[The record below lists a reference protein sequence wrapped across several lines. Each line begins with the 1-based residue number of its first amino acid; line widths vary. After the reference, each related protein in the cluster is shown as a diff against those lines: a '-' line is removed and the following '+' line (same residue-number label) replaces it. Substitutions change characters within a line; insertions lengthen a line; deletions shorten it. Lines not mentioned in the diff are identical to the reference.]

1 MPRVTTLKEDPPESL
16 QRQELGSPVVRFAGD
31 SGDGMQLT
39 GGRFTETTAIV
50 GNDLSTLPDFP
61 AEIRAPAGSLA
72 GVSAFQI
79 KFSSKDIH
87 TPGDKPDVL
96 VAMNPAALKVH
107 QKELIPGGTMIV
119 NTDAFTKKN
128 LKFAGYE
135 TNPIED
141 GSLDDYFTLIPIEMN
156 KMVTRACEG
165 LDMPPKLVGRTKN
178 FFALGVLFYMY
189 DRPLDTTEG
198 WLKKKFKGK
207 DAIIEANTRAL
218 NAGYNYGDTTELFMT
233 RFKVEK
239 ANLPSGTY
247 RNMNG
252 NLATSLGL
260 LAASEKSGL
269 NLFYGGY
276 PITPASDILH
286 TLAAW
291 KHFGVQTFQAED
303 EIAGISSVIGAAFTG
318 NLAVTATSGPGIALK
333 GEAMG
338 LGIITELPMVI
349 INVQRGGPST
359 GLPTKTEQSDLNQA
373 LYGRNGEAPMPVI
386 AAATPGDCFYAAY
399 DACRIALK
407 YMTPVMLLSDGY
419 LANGSEP
426 WMIPNVDDLEEID
439 VTFVHEKNSDDEFLP
454 YLRNEETL
462 SRPWAIPGTPG
473 LEHRLGGIEK
483 DENTGHVSYDPENHH
498 RMVELRQEKVNRIQ
512 QDIAP
517 IKIFGEDHGDMLIL
531 SWGGTY
537 GSCRSAVETLQEE
550 SKKVSHAHIRWI
562 SPLPKDLGEIII
574 GFKNVLVPEINLGQ
588 FLRLIR
594 AEYLVDAKGL
604 NLVRG
609 RPISAS
615 TIVET
620 VKKTLG

>member
-1 MPRVTTLKEDPPESL
+1 MGKTFKTIDEAVI
-16 QRQELGSPVVRFAGD
+16 RFAGD

-550 SKKVSHAHIRWI
+550 GKKVSHAHIRWI

-609 RPISAS
+609 RPISVS

>member
-1 MPRVTTLKEDPPESL
+1 MGKTFKTIDEAVI
-16 QRQELGSPVVRFAGD
+16 RFAGD

-483 DENTGHVSYDPENHH
+483 AENTGHVSYDPENHH

-550 SKKVSHAHIRWI
+550 GKKVSHAHIRWI

>member
-1 MPRVTTLKEDPPESL
+1 MGKTFKTIDEAVI
-16 QRQELGSPVVRFAGD
+16 RFAGD

-233 RFKVEK
+233 RFKIEK

-286 TLAAW
+286 TLATW

-550 SKKVSHAHIRWI
+550 GKKVSHAHIRWI

>member
-1 MPRVTTLKEDPPESL
+1 MGKTFKTIDEAVI
-16 QRQELGSPVVRFAGD
+16 RFAGD

-87 TPGDKPDVL
+87 TPGVNPDVL

-107 QKELIPGGTMIV
+107 QKEIIPGGTLII

-135 TNPIED
+135 SNPIED
-141 GSLDDYFTLIPIEMN
+141 GSLDDYFTLIPVEMN
-156 KMVTRACEG
+156 KMVTAACVG
-165 LDMPPKLVGRTKN
+165 LDMSPKLVGRTKN
-178 FFALGVLFYMY
+178 LFALGILFYMY
-189 DRPLDTTEG
+189 DRPLDATEA

-233 RFKVEK
+233 RYKVEK

-260 LAASEKSGL
+260 LAASQRSGL
-269 NLFYGGY
+269 KLFYGGY

-286 TLAAW
+286 TLAIW

-303 EIAGISSVIGAAFTG
+303 EIAGVAAVIGAAFTG
-318 NLAVTATSGPGIALK
+318 KLAVTATSGPGIALK
-333 GEAMG
+333 GESLG
-338 LGIITELPMVI
+338 LGIITELPLVV

-373 LYGRNGEAPMPVI
+373 LYGRNGEAPMPVV
-386 AAATPGDCFYAAY
+386 APATPGDCFYAAY
-399 DACRIALK
+399 EACRIALK
-407 YMTPVMLLSDGY
+407 FMTPVMLLSDGY

-426 WMIPNVDDLEEID
+426 WKIPNVDDLEDID
-439 VTFVHEKNSDDEFLP
+439 VKFAHENNSENDFLP
-454 YLRNEETL
+454 YLRDEDTL

-483 DENTGHVSYDPENHH
+483 AENTGHVSYDPENHH
-498 RMVELRQEKVNRIQ
+498 RMVGLRQEKVNRIQ
-512 QDIAP
+512 HDIAP
-517 IKIFGEDHGDMLIL
+517 LEVFGEDHGDMLVV

-537 GSCRSAVETLQEE
+537 GACRSAVETLNEE
-550 SKKVSHAHIRWI
+550 GKKVSHVHLRWI
-562 SPLPKDLGEIII
+562 NPLPKDLGEIII

-588 FLRLIR
+588 LLRLVR
-594 AEYLVDAKGL
+594 SEYLVDAQGL

-609 RPISAS
+609 RPIGAS

-620 VKKTLG
+620 VNKTLG

>member
-1 MPRVTTLKEDPPESL
+1 MGKTFKTIDEAVI
-16 QRQELGSPVVRFAGD
+16 RFAGD

-87 TPGDKPDVL
+87 TPGDKPDIL
-96 VAMNPAALKVH
+96 VAMNPAALRVH
-107 QKELIPGGTMIV
+107 QKEIVPGGTIIV

-128 LKFAGYE
+128 LKFADYE
-135 TNPIED
+135 TSPIED
-141 GSLDDYFTLIPIEMN
+141 GSLDDYFTVIPIEMN
-156 KMVTRACEG
+156 KMVTAACEG
-165 LDMPPKLVGRTKN
+165 VDLSPKFVARTKN
-178 FFALGVLFYMY
+178 LFALGVLFYMY
-189 DRPLDTTEG
+189 DRPLEATEK

-207 DAIIEANTRAL
+207 DAIIEANTKAL
-218 NAGYNYGDTTELFMT
+218 IAGYNYGDTTELFTT

-239 ANLPSGTY
+239 AQLPKGKY

-260 LAASEKSGL
+260 LAASENSGL

-286 TLAAW
+286 TLASW

-303 EIAGISSVIGAAFTG
+303 EIAGIMSIIGASFAG
-318 NLAVTATSGPGIALK
+318 KLAVTATSGPGIALK

-338 LGIITELPMVI
+338 LAVITELPMVI

-373 LYGRNGEAPMPVI
+373 LYGRNGEAPMPIV
-386 AAATPGDCFYAAY
+386 APATPGDCFYTAY
-399 DACRIALK
+399 EACRIAIK
-407 YMTPVMLLSDGY
+407 YMTPVFYLSDGY

-426 WMIPNVDDLEEID
+426 WKIPDVKDLNPIKVDFAKKTNADG
-439 VTFVHEKNSDDEFLP
+439 EFHP
-454 YLRNEETL
+454 YQRDKDTL
-462 SRPWAIPGTPG
+462 SRPWAIPGTPN

-483 DENTGHVSYDPENHH
+483 EENTGHVNYDPDNHH
-498 RMVELRQEKVNRIQ
+498 RMTEIRQEKVNRVRESIGNT
-512 QDIAP
+512 DLY
-517 IKIFGEDHGDMLIL
+517 GESSGDLLIL
-531 SWGGTY
+531 AWGGTY
-537 GSCRSAVETLQEE
+537 GACRSATE
-550 SKKVSHAHIRWI
+550 SMKDKGFKVSHAHLRWVN
-562 SPLPKDLGEIII
+562 PFPKDLGEIII
-574 GFKNVLVPEINLGQ
+574 QFKKVLIPEINMGQ
-588 FLRLIR
+588 LIKLVR
-594 AEYLVDAKGL
+594 SEFLVDAQGL

-609 RPISAS
+609 RPIGAS
-615 TIVET
+615 VIIE
-620 VKKTLG
+620 KAKEIIG

>member
-1 MPRVTTLKEDPPESL
+1 MGKTFKTIDEAVI
-16 QRQELGSPVVRFAGD
+16 RFAGD

-233 RFKVEK
+233 RFKIEK

-386 AAATPGDCFYAAY
+386 AAATPGDCFYTAY

-483 DENTGHVSYDPENHH
+483 AENTGHVSYDPENHH

-517 IKIFGEDHGDMLIL
+517 IKIFGKDHGDMLIL

-550 SKKVSHAHIRWI
+550 GKKVSHAHIRWI

-609 RPISAS
+609 RPISAL

-620 VKKTLG
+620 VKKTLS